1 MLADPNAAVGLELS
15 AIAAAVIGGTS
26 LMGGRGSAVQT
37 FLGVL
42 VIAVLQTGLASVG
55 ASEPMKR
62 IITGGVIII
71 AVVVDWVRRR
81 G

>member
-1 MLADPNAAVGLELS
+1 
-15 AIAAAVIGGTS
+15 
-26 LMGGRGSAVQT
+26 VQT